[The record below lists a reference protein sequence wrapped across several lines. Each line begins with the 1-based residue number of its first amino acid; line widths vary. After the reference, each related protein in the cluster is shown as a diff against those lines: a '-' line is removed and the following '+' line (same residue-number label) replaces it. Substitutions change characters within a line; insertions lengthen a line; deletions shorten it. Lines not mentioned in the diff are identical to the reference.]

1 MFVFIYAELQPEPT
15 YVYQKPILAKIKN
28 CFPKVDC
35 LDVDAYSEEFLMS
48 QACQV
53 AEQAESCVVYFNSP
67 ESDNSL
73 GASVRLA
80 EVLIRRQQKS
90 QVILQGENQRLER
103 LFTNR
108 DYLTFFKNPEEELL
122 FQNLE
127 DFYR

>member
-15 YVYQKPILAKIKN
+15 HVYQKPILEKIKN
-28 CFPKVDC
+28 CLFKVDC
-35 LDVDAYSEEFLMS
+35 LDVDAYSGEFLIS

-53 AEQAESCVVYFNSP
+53 AEQAECCGVYFNCP
-67 ESDNSL
+67 DPDVSL
-73 GASVRLA
+73 GATIRLA

-90 QVILQGENQRLER
+90 LVVLQGEHQRLER

-108 DYLTFFKNPEEELL
+108 AHLTFLKNPEEVLL